1 MGMTLTEKILA
12 RAAGRSVVEPGE
24 NIWVEVDLLMTHDV
38 CGPGTIGVFKRE
50 FGANAKV
57 WDPEKIV
64 LIPDHYIFTA
74 DERANRNVDILRE
87 FAQEQGIKY
96 FYDIT
101 DRGNFKANPDYKGV
115 CHIALAQEGHTRPGE
130 VLFGT
135 DSHTCNAGAF
145 GQFATGIGNTDAGFI
160 MGTGKLLIKVPATMR
175 FVLNGKMPDYLL
187 AKDLIL
193 QIIGDIGVAGATYRT
208 MEFAGETIEQLT
220 MEERMTLC
228 NMAIEAGGKNGVVA
242 PDATTF
248 EYVRARTSKPFEA
261 VYTDADAQFYSD
273 RCYDV
278 SELEP
283 VVAKPHS
290 PDNRALARECQ
301 DVKVDRVYIGSCT
314 GGKTEDF
321 IHAARILKGR
331 RVKVPTYLVPATQKV
346 YEDLFT
352 QKYDGQTLSEIFLGA
367 GCIEP
372 AAPSCAACLG
382 GPKDTFGRMNEP
394 EVCVS
399 TTNRNFPGRMGE
411 KTAQI
416 YLASPCTAAA
426 SALTGYITDPREYLA

>member
-1 MGMTLTEKILA
+1 MGMTLTEKVLA
-12 RAAGRSVVEPGE
+12 RAAGRSVVEPGD
-24 NIWVEVDLLMTHDV
+24 NIWVNVDLLMTHDV

-50 FGANAKV
+50 FGADAKV

-74 DERANRNVDILRE
+74 DERANRNVDILRD
-87 FAQEQGIKY
+87 FAKEQGIKY

-101 DRGNFKANPDYKGV
+101 DRSDFKANPDYKGV

-145 GQFATGIGNTDAGFI
+145 GEFATGIGNTDAGFI

-175 FVLNGKMPDYLL
+175 FVLNGAMPNYLL

-193 QIIGDIGVAGATYRT
+193 QIIGDIGVAGATYRA
-208 MEFAGETIEQLT
+208 MEFAGSTIQGLS
-220 MEERMTLC
+220 MEDRMTLC
-228 NMAIEAGGKNGVVA
+228 NMAIEAGGKNGTVA
-242 PDATTF
+242 PDETTF
-248 EYVRARTSKPFEA
+248 EYVRDRTSKPFDP
-261 VYTDADAQFYSD
+261 VYTDADARFYSD
-273 RCYDV
+273 RQYDV
-278 SELEP
+278 SKLEP

-290 PDNRALARECQ
+290 PDNRALARECR
-301 DVKVDRVYIGSCT
+301 DVKIDRVYIGSCT
-314 GGKTEDF
+314 GGKTSDF
-321 IHAARILKGR
+321 MYAARILKGQQ
-331 RVKVPTYLVPATQKV
+331 VKVPTYLVPATQKV

-352 QKYDGQTLSEIFLGA
+352 QKYEGQTLSEIFLNA

-382 GPKDTFGRMNEP
+382 GPKDTFGRLNEP
-394 EVCVS
+394 EICVS
-399 TTNRNFPGRMGE
+399 TTNRNFPGRMGNKE
-411 KTAQI
+411 AGI
-416 YLASPCTAAA
+416 YLASPYTAAA
-426 SALTGYITDPREYLA
+426 SALTGYVTDPRDFLG